1 MTEEKETENLSAE
14 QEIPETTPAETP
26 AAEEPKAESPEAEAP
41 AAEEPKAEAPAAEEP
56 KAEAPAKKAAKKN
69 TNQKWYVVHTQTGS
83 EEKAKAGLESKM
95 ASTELKNF
103 IEEIVV
109 PTEQV
114 SEIRSGK
121 KRITAR
127 KFFPGY
133 ILVKMEMNKESWYL
147 VKSTP
152 GITGFIGPGRKPTP
166 ISDAEVDAIL
176 QRTED
181 TETKPMPKT
190 TFEVGESIRIAQ
202 GPFANF
208 NGQVMEV
215 HPDRGKLKV
224 SVSIFGRSTL
234 VELEYWQVEKL

>member
-1 MTEEKETENLSAE
+1 MDM
-14 QEIPETTPAETP
+14 
-26 AAEEPKAESPEAEAP
+26 
-41 AAEEPKAEAPAAEEP
+41 
-56 KAEAPAKKAAKKN
+56 
-69 TNQKWYVVHTQTGS
+69 KWYVIHTQTGA
-83 EEKAKAGLESKM
+83 EEKAKAGLESRM
-95 ASTELKNF
+95 ASTNLKTF
-103 IEEIVV
+103 VEEIVV

-147 VKSTP
+147 VKTTP

-166 ISDAEVDAIL
+166 ISEEEVDSIVK
-176 QRTED
+176 RTQD
-181 TETKPMPKT
+181 TETKPSPKVV
-190 TFEVGESIRIAQ
+190 FEIGEAIRISQ

-208 NGQVMEV
+208 NGSVMEV
-215 HPDRGKLKV
+215 YPDRGKLKV

-234 VELEYWQVEKL
+234 VEMEYWQVEKI